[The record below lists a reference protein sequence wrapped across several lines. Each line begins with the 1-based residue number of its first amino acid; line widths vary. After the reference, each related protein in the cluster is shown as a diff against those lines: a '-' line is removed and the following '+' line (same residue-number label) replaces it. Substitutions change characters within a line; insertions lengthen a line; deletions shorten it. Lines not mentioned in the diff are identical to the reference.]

1 MLSHAFS
8 ACLWRGGID
17 VNEVLLDALGMK
29 DLSESSR
36 ERMRLAEVYLRECE
50 EYLAKGDAVQA
61 SEKAYRAAEE
71 VVKALAERFRTPEYQ
86 RALEEGRWH
95 TYLLSMASKTLAKS
109 LGDWVV
115 DGWNAAYDL
124 HVWGGFHEGKLTVD
138 YVRVGVNRVKAM
150 FSEARKLF
158 EESR

>member
-1 MLSHAFS
+1 MEELIRK
-8 ACLWRGGID
+8 LVERGGVD
-17 VNEVLLDALGMK
+17 VNEILLDALGMR
-29 DLSESSR
+29 DPGGESSR

-61 SEKAYRAAEE
+61 SEEAYKVAEE
-71 VVKALAERFRTPEYQ
+71 VVKALAERYRTPEYQ

-109 LGDWVV
+109 LGDWVA

-124 HVWGGFHEGKLTVD
+124 HVWGFP
-138 YVRVGVNRVKAM
+138 
-150 FSEARKLF
+150 
-158 EESR
+158 